1 MRRRRRN
8 QVTLTGLLFFAIS
21 GIVLTAAI
29 NSASNV
35 LFIIFG
41 LMAGVI
47 VASALLTRLSLRR
60 LKITRSLPDHVVA
73 GEPAEIEF
81 SLHNQKRFWPCFAA
95 RVEELDVPR
104 SDVAP
109 AAFFLHVPPRA
120 TATAFARL
128 VAPRRGLLT
137 LSALRVRCAFPLGL
151 LARYRYLQV
160 PGQLVVYPRVGT
172 LHRKI
177 ALAYRE
183 AVEAGTMTS
192 NRRGGNDEFYGL
204 REYRPGDNIR
214 AIHWRSTART
224 HQLMVRELT
233 ANSPPQMIVLLNLR
247 SWRDLADGREKVER
261 AIELA
266 ATVACDGFLEN
277 FAVALA
283 IPGIDT
289 VAPAPLMGRG
299 ARTALLHRLA
309 TLEPE
314 FLKPNLPLPFPS
326 RLAGRA
332 EWIVINLRRADPYKD
347 LLAGSAASRA
357 TLLALDDPEA
367 ANYIHYLSAADT
379 SKLLREPTDRPAPQ

>member
-1 MRRRRRN
+1 MKRRKN

-21 GIVLTAAI
+21 AIVLTAAI

-35 LFIIFG
+35 LFIVFG
-41 LMAGVI
+41 FMAGVI
-47 VASALLTRLSLRR
+47 VASAFLTRLSLRR
-60 LKITRSLPDHVVA
+60 LKISRSLPDHVVA

-81 SLHNQKRFWPCFAA
+81 TLQNQKRFWPCFAA
-95 RVEELDVPR
+95 RVEELDAPG
-104 SDVAP
+104 SSVAP
-109 AAFFLHVPPRA
+109 AAFFLHVPPRSS
-120 TATAFARL
+120 ATAFARL
-128 VAPRRGLLT
+128 VAPRRGLLS
-137 LSALRVRCAFPLGL
+137 LSAVRLRCAFPLGI
-151 LARYRYLQV
+151 LARYRYLQL

-177 ALAYRE
+177 ALACRE

-233 ANSPPQMIVLLNLR
+233 ANTPPQMIVLLNLR
-247 SWRDLADGREKVER
+247 TWRDAPDGREKVER

-289 VAPAPLMGRG
+289 LPPAPLMGRG
-299 ARTALLHRLA
+299 ARSALLRRLA
-309 TLEPE
+309 VVDPDSLNPG
-314 FLKPNLPLPFPS
+314 LPLPFPT

-367 ANYIHYLSAADT
+367 ASYIHYLSPADT
-379 SKLLREPTDRPAPQ
+379 TKLLREPQ